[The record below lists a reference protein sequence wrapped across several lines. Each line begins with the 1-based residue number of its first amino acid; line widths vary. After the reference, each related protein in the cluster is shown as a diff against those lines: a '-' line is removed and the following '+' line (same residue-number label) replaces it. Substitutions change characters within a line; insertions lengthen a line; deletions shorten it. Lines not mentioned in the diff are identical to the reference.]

1 MQTFMGYD
9 TLLPM
14 PPSNQDP
21 GIVGLG
27 GDSDEVSFVTWT
39 KRSAL
44 EAVLNE
50 MKELEEEFKDIVKGD
65 GSGSGNQYVD

>member
-1 MQTFMGYD
+1 MGYD

-14 PPSNQDP
+14 PTPNQDP
-21 GIVGLG
+21 RIVGVG
-27 GDSDEVSFVTWT
+27 TENGDEVSFATWT

-50 MKELEEEFKDIVKGD
+50 MKELEEEFKDVMEGD
-65 GSGSGNQYVD
+65 GSGNR